1 MNYENG
7 YDVINPFAEVFKGDH
22 IIVHIIISF
31 SSPRVVCV
39 CVCVDAI
46 SFNLKIRFNVMLK
59 IKAGKSYI

>member
-31 SSPRVVCV
+31 SSLCV
-39 CVCVDAI
+39 CCDAI

-59 IKAGKSYI
+59 IKKAGKSYLS